1 MPKFTDRLNTE
12 SSKITRLVIKLF
24 VSILPLATILL
35 FSQKSVFATT
45 ASLSVAGNADI
56 VYNQPTTEG
65 DEFFKTLNVNVKTDS
80 NTGYNLYLSSDQE
93 ETALISL
100 DPTNPYKITSVS
112 GNNNNI
118 ATHMT
123 NSYGYNVK
131 AVDDK
136 LYNYI
141 PKLST
146 PEVIKTANSPIEET
160 FNFNLGFRFNNQ
172 IPAGNYQ
179 RKLLFTLMVEGDSSA
194 KLVSGREFNAA
205 LKKSLN
211 ISDPSYF
218 ADPAKRV
225 PPSNQF
231 WPYMDISIGKTKCSS
246 TITPERTVKISTADS
261 DTIVYLGTYRDS
273 WDKICIWTNATE
285 INFNEDLSYM
295 FAGLSGISSDVTF
308 SFRDGRQESMLKF
321 DKVKNVAHLFHNTM
335 AYTNS
340 TFNTDN
346 FLKYLKDS
354 PVENIESAFE
364 NTRIAKIGDVSFAK
378 NAKHLARAFK
388 DTPDIDIIGTSPD
401 FSSWKISDAEDLTS
415 VFENSKISTIDLSNS
430 DFKNATN
437 TANMFKNSKVSTLK
451 LDKAKF
457 EKVTD
462 ASSMFAGTTSLSS
475 VDLAH
480 TTFHDTTNTT
490 SMFEGT
496 KISDINLKNAAF
508 ENVTDFSNMFNNTKN
523 TTSIDLSAI
532 KFTNAENLSNMFK
545 DSYAREIKLSNQLGG
560 SRITNLES
568 MFEGAYYLQKIDL
581 GSMTTG
587 RVNAVKNMF
596 KGAETL
602 NNLTLPQTFNTGIAE
617 DFSSMFEKTSNLVTI
632 GNIDK
637 LDLSSAKNLS
647 RMFYGTKRLDLGA
660 IAPHLKPT
668 VATDLSYMFY
678 GSHANGSV
686 VFPAAFNT
694 SSATTMEGMFGLFDG
709 SSPSIDISNFSFA
722 KVKNMSK
729 MFMGSKDEFE
739 ASGCRGSYGVTD
751 VTWPNLTAAP
761 ELTTLKSLFIHNCNI
776 QKIKAPKITAPKL
789 VDVSY
794 AFADLGTV
802 NSLDLDDFDT
812 SNVENMEGLFA
823 GNSSRFN
830 TAYRAKISLN
840 TSNVKN
846 MSKLFHYTYV
856 SYLDLSDL
864 DVRKVTNFSKA
875 FDYTWLYE
883 LDLTNWNTISATD
896 MSNMFGGSTWL
907 VKIYAS
913 DSFTTANVTSYNGI
927 FRSLSAYRGQ
937 AGSAIPN
944 DNSIEYAHIDGGTAN
959 PGAFWRKP

>member
-1 MPKFTDRLNTE
+1 MTKLNTKLKNF
-12 SSKITRLVIKLF
+12 SIRL
-24 VSILPLATILL
+24 AILL
-35 FSQKSVFATT
+35 ASSLSYAVVFLGAHTHNTYAAT
-45 ASLSVAGNADI
+45 ASIAISGNANI
-56 VYNQPTTEG
+56 VYNHPVPTGTN
-65 DEFFKTLNVNVKTDS
+65 FFKSLNISVKTDS
-80 NTGYNLYLSSDQE
+80 PTGYNLYLSSDKE
-93 ETALISL
+93 ETGLVSL
-100 DPTNPYKITSVS
+100 DASNPYRIESVS
-112 GNNNNI
+112 GYNNSI
-118 ATHMT
+118 ETDME
-123 NSYGYNVK
+123 NSYGYNTEK
-131 AVDDK
+131 IDNK
-136 LYNYI
+136 LYHAI
-141 PKLST
+141 PGL
-146 PEVIKTANSPIEET
+146 NSPVNIRAVEEEIEED
-160 FNFNLGFRFNNQ
+160 FNFNLGFRLNDK
-172 IPAGNYQ
+172 IPAGQYQ
-179 RKLLFTLMVEGDSSA
+179 RKLVFTMMVLDQARSTI
-194 KLVSGREFNAA
+194 VSGREFNAA

-321 DKVKNVAHLFHNTM
+321 DKVKNIAHLFHNTM

-340 TFNTDN
+340 TFNTAN

-354 PVENIESAFE
+354 PIENIESAFE
-364 NTRIAKIGDVSFAK
+364 NTRVTEIGDVSFAK
-378 NAKHLARAFK
+378 NATHLARAFK
-388 DTPDIDIIGTSPD
+388 DTPDVGTSPD

-437 TANMFKNSKVSTLK
+437 TTNMFKNSKVSTLK

-475 VDLAH
+475 VDLTH
-480 TTFHDTTNTT
+480 TTFRDTTNTT

-496 KISDINLKNAAF
+496 SISDINLKNATF

-523 TTSIDLSAI
+523 TTNIDLSAI
-532 KFTNAENLSNMFK
+532 KFTSAENLSNMFK

-587 RVNAVKNMF
+587 RIDAVKNMF

-602 NNLTLPQTFNTGIAE
+602 NNLTLPQTFNTGNAE
-617 DFSSMFEKTSNLVTI
+617 DFSSMFEKTSNLVNI

-686 VFPAAFNT
+686 VFPATFNT

-729 MFMGSKDEFE
+729 MFMGSQDEFE

>member
-1 MPKFTDRLNTE
+1 MTKLNTKLKNF
-12 SSKITRLVIKLF
+12 SIRLAL
-24 VSILPLATILL
+24 LPALIISYAV
-35 FSQKSVFATT
+35 VFLGAHTHNTYAAT
-45 ASLSVAGNADI
+45 ASIAISGNANI
-56 VYNQPTTEG
+56 VYNHPVPTGTN
-65 DEFFKTLNVNVKTDS
+65 FFKSLNISVKTDS
-80 NTGYNLYLSSDQE
+80 PTGYNLYLSSDKE
-93 ETALISL
+93 ETGLVSL
-100 DPTNPYKITSVS
+100 DASNPYRIESVS
-112 GNNNNI
+112 GYNNSI
-118 ATHMT
+118 ETDME
-123 NSYGYNVK
+123 NSYGYNTEK
-131 AVDDK
+131 IDNK
-136 LYNYI
+136 LYHAI
-141 PKLST
+141 PGL
-146 PEVIKTANSPIEET
+146 NSPVNIRAVEEEIEED
-160 FNFNLGFRFNNQ
+160 FNFNLGFRLNDK
-172 IPAGNYQ
+172 IPAGQYQ
-179 RKLLFTLMVEGDSSA
+179 RKLVFTMMVLDQARSTI
-194 KLVSGREFNAA
+194 VSGREFNAA
-205 LKKSLN
+205 LKKSLTVT
-211 ISDPSYF
+211 DPSYF

-246 TITPERTVKISTADS
+246 NITPERTVKISTADS

-295 FAGLSGISSDVTF
+295 FAGLSGISSDVAF

-340 TFNTDN
+340 TFNTAN

-364 NTRIAKIGDVSFAK
+364 NTRVAEIGDVSFAK
-378 NAKHLARAFK
+378 NATHLARAFK
-388 DTPDIDIIGTSPD
+388 DTPDVGTSPD

-437 TANMFKNSKVSTLK
+437 AANMFKNSKVSTLK

-462 ASSMFAGTTSLSS
+462 ASSMFADTTSLSS

-480 TTFHDTTNTT
+480 TTFRDTTNTT

-523 TTSIDLSAI
+523 TTNIDLSAI
-532 KFTNAENLSNMFK
+532 KFTSAENLSNMFK

-581 GSMTTG
+581 GSMSTE
-587 RVNAVKNMF
+587 RIDAVKNMF

-602 NNLTLPQTFNTGIAE
+602 NNLTLPQAFNTGNAE
-617 DFSSMFEKTSNLVTI
+617 DFSSMFEKTSNLVNI

-660 IAPHLKPT
+660 IAPHLKPA

-686 VFPAAFNT
+686 VFPATFNT

-709 SSPSIDISNFSFA
+709 SSPSINISNFSFA

-729 MFMGSKDEFE
+729 MFMGSQDEFE

-907 VKIYAS
+907 IKIYAS

>member
-1 MPKFTDRLNTE
+1 MPKLTNKLN
-12 SSKITRLVIKLF
+12 RRIKPISNLGIYLF
-24 VSILPLATILL
+24 VTLLPLLSILFFNT
-35 FSQKSVFATT
+35 KSVFAAT
-45 ASLSVAGNADI
+45 ASLSVTGNADI
-56 VYNQPTTEG
+56 VYNQPTTTG
-65 DEFFKTLNVNVKTDS
+65 DEFFKTLDVNVKTDS

-100 DPTNPYKITSVS
+100 DPTNPYKIVSVS

-146 PEVIKTANSPIEET
+146 PEVIKNATSPIEEN
-160 FNFNLGFRFNNQ
+160 FKFNLGFRFNSQ

-194 KLVSGREFNAA
+194 KLVSGRDFNAA

-211 ISDPSYF
+211 ITDPSYF
-218 ADPAKRV
+218 TDPSKRV
-225 PPSNQF
+225 PTSNQF

-246 TITPERTVKISTADS
+246 SITPERTVKISTPDS

-285 INFNEDLSYM
+285 LNFNEDLSYM

-321 DKVKNVAHLFHNTM
+321 DKVKNIAHLFHNTL
-335 AYTNS
+335 AYNDS
-340 TFNTDN
+340 TFTTTN

-364 NTRIAKIGDVSFAK
+364 NTKVSEIGDISFAK
-378 NAKHLARAFK
+378 NAKYIARAFK
-388 DTPDIDIIGTSPD
+388 DTPNVSTSPD

-415 VFENSKISTIDLSNS
+415 VFENSKISNIDLSNS

-457 EKVTD
+457 EKVID
-462 ASSMFAGTTSLSS
+462 ASSMFENTTNLSS
-475 VDLAH
+475 VDLTH
-480 TTFHDTTNTT
+480 TTFRDTTNAS

-496 KISDINLKNAAF
+496 KISNINLKNAAF
-508 ENVTDFSNMFNNTKN
+508 ENVTDFSNMFNKTKN
-523 TTSIDLSAI
+523 TTKIDLSSI
-532 KFTNAENLSNMFK
+532 KFTSAENLSNIFK
-545 DSYAREIKLSNQLGG
+545 GSYASELKLSNQLGG
-560 SRITNLES
+560 SHITNLES
-568 MFEGAYYLQKIDL
+568 MFEDAYYLPRIDL

-587 RVNAVKNMF
+587 RVVTIKNMF

-602 NNLTLPQTFNTGIAE
+602 NNLTLPQTFNTGIVE
-617 DFSSMFEKTSNLVTI
+617 DFSSMFENTPNLVTI

-647 RMFYGTKRLDLGA
+647 RMFYNTKRLDLGT
-660 IAPHLKPT
+660 IAPHLKST

-678 GSHANGSV
+678 GSRANGSV
-686 VFPAAFNT
+686 IFPTTFNT
-694 SSATTMEGMFGLFDG
+694 SSAVTMEGMFGSFNG
-709 SSPSIDISNFSFA
+709 SSASIDISNFSLA
-722 KVKNMSK
+722 KVENMSK
-729 MFMGSKDEFE
+729 MFMGSKDEFDTN
-739 ASGCRGSYGVTD
+739 GCGDSYGIAD
-751 VTWPNLTAAP
+751 ITWPDLTVAP
-761 ELTTLKSLFIHNCNI
+761 ELKTLKSLFSHNCNI

-789 VDVSY
+789 TDISY
-794 AFADLGTV
+794 AFANLGTV
-802 NSLDLDDFDT
+802 NTLDLDDFDT

-907 VKIYAS
+907 TKIYAS
-913 DSFTTANVTSYNGI
+913 DSFTTASVTSYNGI
-927 FRSLSAYRGQ
+927 FRSLSSYRGQ

-944 DNSIEYAHIDGGTAN
+944 DNSIDYAHIDGGTAN

>member
-1 MPKFTDRLNTE
+1 MPKFTNKLN
-12 SSKITRLVIKLF
+12 RRIKPISNLGIYLF
-24 VSILPLATILL
+24 VALFPLISILFLST
-35 FSQKSVFATT
+35 KSVFATT
-45 ASLSVAGNADI
+45 ASLSVTGNADI
-56 VYNQPTTEG
+56 VYNQPTTTG
-65 DEFFKTLNVNVKTDS
+65 DEFFKTLDVNVKTDS

-100 DPTNPYKITSVS
+100 DPTNPYKIVSVS

-146 PEVIKTANSPIEET
+146 PEVIKNATSPIEEN
-160 FNFNLGFRFNNQ
+160 FKFNLGFRFNSQ

-194 KLVSGREFNAA
+194 KLVSGRDFNAA

-211 ISDPSYF
+211 ITDPSYF
-218 ADPAKRV
+218 TDPSKRV
-225 PPSNQF
+225 PVSNQF

-246 TITPERTVKISTADS
+246 SITPERTVKISTPDS

-285 INFNEDLSYM
+285 LNFNEDLSYM

-321 DKVKNVAHLFHNTM
+321 DKVKNVAHLFHNTL
-335 AYTNS
+335 AYNDS
-340 TFNTDN
+340 TFTTTN

-364 NTRIAKIGDVSFAK
+364 NTKVSEIGDISFAK
-378 NAKHLARAFK
+378 NAKYIARAFK
-388 DTPDIDIIGTSPD
+388 DTPNVSTSPD

-415 VFENSKISTIDLSNS
+415 VFENSKISNIDLSNS

-457 EKVTD
+457 EKVID
-462 ASSMFAGTTSLSS
+462 ASSMFKDTTNLSS
-475 VDLAH
+475 VDLSH
-480 TTFHDTTNTT
+480 TTFRDTTNAS
-490 SMFEGT
+490 SMFEST
-496 KISDINLKNAAF
+496 KISNINLKNAAF
-508 ENVTDFSNMFNNTKN
+508 ENVTDFSNMFNKTKN
-523 TTSIDLSAI
+523 TTKIDLSSI
-532 KFTNAENLSNMFK
+532 KFTSAENLSNMFK
-545 DSYAREIKLSNQLGG
+545 GSYANELKLSNQLGG
-560 SRITNLES
+560 SHITNLES
-568 MFEGAYYLQKIDL
+568 MFEDVYYLPRIDL

-587 RVNAVKNMF
+587 RVVTIKNMF

-602 NNLTLPQTFNTGIAE
+602 NNLTLPQTFNTGIVE
-617 DFSSMFEKTSNLVTI
+617 DFSSMFENTPNLVTI

-647 RMFYGTKRLDLGA
+647 RMFYNTRRLDLGA
-660 IAPHLKPT
+660 IAPHLKP
-668 VATDLSYMFY
+668 AAPIDLSYMFY

-686 VFPAAFNT
+686 VFPTTFNT
-694 SSATTMEGMFGLFDG
+694 SNAVTMEGMFGSFNG
-709 SSPSIDISNFSFA
+709 SSASIDISNFSLA
-722 KVKNMSK
+722 KVENMSK
-729 MFMGSKDEFE
+729 MYMGSKDEFDTN
-739 ASGCRGSYGVTD
+739 GCGDSYGIAD
-751 VTWPNLTAAP
+751 ITWPNLTVAP
-761 ELTTLKSLFIHNCNI
+761 ELKTLKSLFSHNCNI

-789 VDVSY
+789 IDISY
-794 AFADLGTV
+794 AFANLGTV
-802 NSLDLDDFDT
+802 NTLDLDDFDT

-846 MSKLFHYTYV
+846 ISKLFHYTYV

-907 VKIYAS
+907 TKIYAS
-913 DSFTTANVTSYNGI
+913 DSFTTTNVTSYNGI
-927 FRSLSAYRGQ
+927 FRSLSSYRGQ

>member
-1 MPKFTDRLNTE
+1 MPKLTNKLN
-12 SSKITRLVIKLF
+12 RRIKPISNLGIYLF
-24 VSILPLATILL
+24 VALLPLLSILFFKT
-35 FSQKSVFATT
+35 KSVFATT
-45 ASLSVAGNADI
+45 ASLSVTGNANI
-56 VYNQPTTEG
+56 VYNQPTTTG
-65 DEFFKTLNVNVKTDS
+65 DEFFKTLDVNVKTDS

-100 DPTNPYKITSVS
+100 DPTNPYKIVSVS

-146 PEVIKTANSPIEET
+146 PEVIKNATSPIEED
-160 FNFNLGFRFNNQ
+160 FKFNLGFRFNSQ

-194 KLVSGREFNAA
+194 KLVSGRDFNAA

-211 ISDPSYF
+211 ITDPSYF
-218 ADPAKRV
+218 TDPSKRV
-225 PPSNQF
+225 PTSNQF

-246 TITPERTVKISTADS
+246 SITPERTVKISTPDS

-285 INFNEDLSYM
+285 LNFNEDLSYM

-321 DKVKNVAHLFHNTM
+321 DKVKNVAHLFHNTL
-335 AYTNS
+335 AYNDS
-340 TFNTDN
+340 TFTTTN

-364 NTRIAKIGDVSFAK
+364 NTKVSEIGDISFAK
-378 NAKHLARAFK
+378 NAKYIARAFK
-388 DTPDIDIIGTSPD
+388 DTPNVSTSPD

-415 VFENSKISTIDLSNS
+415 VFENSKISNIDLSNS

-457 EKVTD
+457 EKVID
-462 ASSMFAGTTSLSS
+462 ASSMFENTTNLSS
-475 VDLAH
+475 VDLTH
-480 TTFHDTTNTT
+480 TTFRDTTNAS

-496 KISDINLKNAAF
+496 KISNINLKNAAF
-508 ENVTDFSNMFNNTKN
+508 ENVTDFSNMFNKTKN
-523 TTSIDLSAI
+523 TTKIDLSSI
-532 KFTNAENLSNMFK
+532 KFTSAENLSNMFK
-545 DSYAREIKLSNQLGG
+545 GSYANELKLSNQLGG

-568 MFEGAYYLQKIDL
+568 MFEDAYYLPRIDL

-587 RVNAVKNMF
+587 RVVTIKNMF

-602 NNLTLPQTFNTGIAE
+602 NNLTLPQTFNTGIVE
-617 DFSSMFEKTSNLVTI
+617 DFSSMFENTPNLVTI

-647 RMFYGTKRLDLGA
+647 RMFYNTRRLDLGA
-660 IAPHLKPT
+660 IAPHLKPA

-678 GSHANGSV
+678 GSRANGSV
-686 VFPAAFNT
+686 VFPTTFNT
-694 SSATTMEGMFGLFDG
+694 SSAITMEGMFGSLNG
-709 SSPSIDISNFSFA
+709 SSAGIDISNFSLA
-722 KVKNMSK
+722 KVENMSK
-729 MFMGSKDEFE
+729 MFMGSKDEFDTN
-739 ASGCRGSYGVTD
+739 GCGDSYGIAD
-751 VTWPNLTAAP
+751 ITWPNLTVAP
-761 ELTTLKSLFIHNCNI
+761 ELKTLKSLFSHNCNI

-789 VDVSY
+789 TDISY
-794 AFADLGTV
+794 AFANLGTV
-802 NSLDLDDFDT
+802 NTLDLDDFDT

-823 GNSSRFN
+823 GNSSKFN
-830 TAYRAKISLN
+830 TAYRAKISFN

-864 DVRKVTNFSKA
+864 DVQKVTNFSKA

-883 LDLTNWNTISATD
+883 LDLTNC
-896 MSNMFGGSTWL
+896 
-907 VKIYAS
+907 
-913 DSFTTANVTSYNGI
+913 
-927 FRSLSAYRGQ
+927 
-937 AGSAIPN
+937 
-944 DNSIEYAHIDGGTAN
+944 EYYKCH
-959 PGAFWRKP
+959 

>member
-1 MPKFTDRLNTE
+1 MPKLTNKLN
-12 SSKITRLVIKLF
+12 RRIKPISNLGIYLF
-24 VSILPLATILL
+24 VALLPLISILFLST
-35 FSQKSVFATT
+35 KSVFATT
-45 ASLSVAGNADI
+45 ASLSVTGNADI
-56 VYNQPTTEG
+56 VYNQPTTVG
-65 DEFFKTLNVNVKTDS
+65 DEFFKTLDVNVKTDS

-100 DPTNPYKITSVS
+100 DPTNPYKIASVS

-146 PEVIKTANSPIEET
+146 PEVIKNATSPIEEN
-160 FNFNLGFRFNNQ
+160 FKFNLGFRFNSQ

-211 ISDPSYF
+211 ITDSSYFTDPS
-218 ADPAKRV
+218 KRV
-225 PPSNQF
+225 STSNQF

-246 TITPERTVKISTADS
+246 SITPERTVKISTPDS

-285 INFNEDLSYM
+285 LNFNEDLSYM

-321 DKVKNVAHLFHNTM
+321 DKVKNIAHIFHNTQ
-335 AYTNS
+335 AYNDS
-340 TFNTDN
+340 TFTTTN

-364 NTRIAKIGDVSFAK
+364 NTKVSEIGDISFAK
-378 NAKHLARAFK
+378 NAKYIARAFK
-388 DTPDIDIIGTSPD
+388 DTPNVSTSPD

-415 VFENSKISTIDLSNS
+415 VFENSKISNIDLSNS

-437 TANMFKNSKVSTLK
+437 AANMFKNSKVSTLK

-457 EKVTD
+457 EKVID
-462 ASSMFAGTTSLSS
+462 ASSMFANTTSLFS
-475 VDLAH
+475 VDLSH
-480 TTFHDTTNTT
+480 TTFRDTTNAS

-508 ENVTDFSNMFNNTKN
+508 ENATDFSNMFNNTKN
-523 TTSIDLSAI
+523 TTNIDLSAI
-532 KFTNAENLSNMFK
+532 KFTSAENLSNMFK
-545 DSYAREIKLSNQLGG
+545 GSYASELKLSNQLGG
-560 SRITNLES
+560 SHITNLES
-568 MFEGAYYLQKIDL
+568 MFENAYYLPRIDL

-587 RVNAVKNMF
+587 RVETIKNIF

-602 NNLTLPQTFNTGIAE
+602 NNLTLPQTFNTGIVE
-617 DFSSMFEKTSNLVTI
+617 DFSSMFENTPNLVTI

-647 RMFYGTKRLDLGA
+647 RMFYNTRKLDLGT
-660 IAPHLKPT
+660 IAPHLKST

-678 GSHANGSV
+678 GSRANRSV
-686 VFPAAFNT
+686 VFPTTFNT
-694 SSATTMEGMFGLFDG
+694 SSAITMEGMFGSLNG
-709 SSPSIDISNFSFA
+709 SSASIDISNFSLA
-722 KVKNMSK
+722 KVENMSK
-729 MFMGSKDEFE
+729 MFMGSKDEFDTN
-739 ASGCRGSYGVTD
+739 GCGDSYGIAD
-751 VTWPNLTAAP
+751 ITWPNLTVAP
-761 ELTTLKSLFIHNCNI
+761 ELKTLKSLFSHNCNI

-789 VDVSY
+789 TDISY
-794 AFADLGTV
+794 AFANLGTV
-802 NSLDLDDFDT
+802 NTLDLDDFDT

-856 SYLDLSDL
+856 SYLDLSDF

-907 VKIYAS
+907 TKIYAS
-913 DSFTTANVTSYNGI
+913 DSFTTTNVTSYNGI
-927 FRSLSAYRGQ
+927 FRSLSSYRGQ

-944 DNSIEYAHIDGGTAN
+944 GNSIEYAHIDGGSAN

>member
-12 SSKITRLVIKLF
+12 SSKITRLVIKF
-24 VSILPLATILL
+24 FASILPLAIILL
-35 FSQKSVFATT
+35 FGQKSVFATT
-45 ASLSVAGNADI
+45 ASLSVTGNADI

-100 DPTNPYKITSVS
+100 DPTNPYKIASVS

-131 AVDDK
+131 TVDDK

-146 PEVIKTANSPIEET
+146 PDVIKTANSPIEET

-321 DKVKNVAHLFHNTM
+321 DKVKNIAHLFQNTL
-335 AYTNS
+335 AYNDG
-340 TFNTDN
+340 TFTTTN

-364 NTRIAKIGDVSFAK
+364 NTRVSEIGDISFAK
-378 NAKHLARAFK
+378 NAKYITRAFK
-388 DTPDIDIIGTSPD
+388 DTPSVNTSPD

-415 VFENSKISTIDLSNS
+415 IFENSKISTIDLSNS

-437 TANMFKNSKVSTLK
+437 TTNMFKNSKVSTLK

-457 EKVTD
+457 EKVID
-462 ASSMFAGTTSLSS
+462 ASSMFANATSLSS
-475 VDLAH
+475 VDLSH
-480 TTFHDTTNTT
+480 TTFHDTTNTS

-496 KISDINLKNAAF
+496 KISDINLKNATF
-508 ENVTDFSNMFNNTKN
+508 ENVTNFSNMFNNTKS
-523 TTSIDLSAI
+523 TTNIDLSAV
-532 KFTNAENLSNMFK
+532 KFTKAENLSNMFK
-545 DSYAREIKLSNQLGG
+545 ESYTRELKLSNQLGG
-560 SRITNLES
+560 LRIANLES
-568 MFEGAYYLQKIDL
+568 MFEGAYYLPKIDL

-587 RVNAVKNMF
+587 RVETIKNMF

-602 NNLTLPQTFNTGIAE
+602 NNLTLPQTFNTGTAE
-617 DFSSMFEKTSNLVTI
+617 DFSSMFENNSHLVTI

-660 IAPHLKPT
+660 IAPHLKPA

-678 GSHANGSV
+678 GSHANGPV
-686 VFPAAFNT
+686 VFPTTFNT
-694 SSATTMEGMFGLFDG
+694 SNAITMEGMFGFLNG
-709 SSPSIDISNFSFA
+709 ASASIDISNFSLA
-722 KVKNMSK
+722 KVENMSK
-729 MFMGSKDEFE
+729 MFMGSKDGFDTY
-739 ASGCRGSYGVTD
+739 GCSDGYGIAD
-751 VTWPNLTAAP
+751 ITWPTLTAAP
-761 ELTTLKSLFIHNCNI
+761 ELTTLKSLFSHNCNI

-789 VDVSY
+789 TDISY
-794 AFADLGTV
+794 AFANLGTV
-802 NSLDLDDFDT
+802 NSLDLNDFDT
-812 SNVENMEGLFA
+812 SNVKNMEGLFA

-830 TAYRAKISLN
+830 TANRAKISLN

-907 VKIYAS
+907 IKIYAS
-913 DSFTTANVTSYNGI
+913 DSFTTTNVTSYNGI
-927 FRSLSAYRGQ
+927 FRSLSSYRGQ

>member
-12 SSKITRLVIKLF
+12 SSKITKLVIKLF
-24 VSILPLATILL
+24 VSILPLSTILL
-35 FSQKSVFATT
+35 FGQKSVFATT
-45 ASLSVAGNADI
+45 ASLSVTGNADI

-65 DEFFKTLNVNVKTDS
+65 DEFFKTLNVNIKTDS

-93 ETALISL
+93 ETALTSL

-131 AVDDK
+131 TVDDK

-141 PKLST
+141 PKLSA
-146 PEVIKTANSPIEET
+146 PDVIKTANSPIEET

-231 WPYMDISIGKTKCSS
+231 WPYMDISIGKTKCSAS
-246 TITPERTVKISTADS
+246 ITPEHTVKISTPDS

-285 INFNEDLSYM
+285 LNFNEDLSYM
-295 FAGLSGISSDVTF
+295 FAGLSGISSNVTF

-321 DKVKNVAHLFHNTM
+321 DKVKNIAHLFHNTS
-335 AYTNS
+335 AYGDSSFT
-340 TFNTDN
+340 TTN

-364 NTRIAKIGDVSFAK
+364 NTKVSEIGDISFAK
-378 NAKHLARAFK
+378 NAKYIARAFK
-388 DTPDIDIIGTSPD
+388 DTPSVSTSPD

-415 VFENSKISTIDLSNS
+415 VFENSKISNIDLSNS
-430 DFKNATN
+430 DFKNATSA
-437 TANMFKNSKVSTLK
+437 ANMFKNSKVSTLK

-457 EKVTD
+457 EKVIDT
-462 ASSMFAGTTSLSS
+462 SSMFKDTTNLSS
-475 VDLAH
+475 VDLTH
-480 TTFHDTTNTT
+480 TIFHDTTNAS

-496 KISDINLKNAAF
+496 KISDINLKNATF

-523 TTSIDLSAI
+523 TTNIDLSTI
-532 KFTNAENLSNMFK
+532 KFTSAENLSNMFK
-545 DSYAREIKLSNQLGG
+545 GSYASELKLSNQLGG
-560 SRITNLES
+560 SHITNLES
-568 MFEGAYYLQKIDL
+568 MFENAYYLPRIDL

-587 RVNAVKNMF
+587 RVETIKNMF

-617 DFSSMFEKTSNLVTI
+617 DFSSMFENTPNLVTI

-647 RMFYGTKRLDLGA
+647 RMFYNTRRLDLGS
-660 IAPHLKPT
+660 IAPHLKST

-678 GSHANGSV
+678 GSRANGPV
-686 VFPAAFNT
+686 VFPTTFNT
-694 SSATTMEGMFGLFDG
+694 SSAITMEGMFGSLNG
-709 SSPSIDISNFSFA
+709 SSASIDISNFSLA
-722 KVKNMSK
+722 KVENMSK
-729 MFMGSKDEFE
+729 MFMGSKDGFDTN
-739 ASGCRGSYGVTD
+739 GCSDSYGIAD
-751 VTWPNLTAAP
+751 VTWPNLTVAP
-761 ELTTLKSLFIHNCNI
+761 ELKTLKSLFSHNCNI

-789 VDVSY
+789 TDISY
-794 AFADLGTV
+794 AFANLGTV
-802 NSLDLDDFDT
+802 NTLDLNDFDT

-864 DVRKVTNFSKA
+864 DVRKVTNFSKT

-907 VKIYAS
+907 TKIYAS

-927 FRSLSAYRGQ
+927 FRNLSAYRGQ

>member
-12 SSKITRLVIKLF
+12 SSKITRLVIKF
-24 VSILPLATILL
+24 FASILPLAIILL

-45 ASLSVAGNADI
+45 ASLSVTGNADI

-65 DEFFKTLNVNVKTDS
+65 DEFFKTLNTDS

-93 ETALISL
+93 ETALVSL
-100 DPTNPYKITSVS
+100 DPTNPYKIASVS

-146 PEVIKTANSPIEET
+146 PDVIKTANSPIEEN
-160 FNFNLGFRFNNQ
+160 FKFNLGFRFNSQ

-246 TITPERTVKISTADS
+246 SITPERTVKISTADS
-261 DTIVYLGTYRDS
+261 DTMVYLGTYRDS

-321 DKVKNVAHLFHNTM
+321 DKVKNAAHLFQNTL
-335 AYTNS
+335 AYNDG
-340 TFNTDN
+340 TFTTTN

-364 NTRIAKIGDVSFAK
+364 NTKVSEIGDISFAK
-378 NAKHLARAFK
+378 NAKHIARAFK
-388 DTPDIDIIGTSPD
+388 DTTDVGTSPD

-437 TANMFKNSKVSTLK
+437 TTNMFKNSKVSTLK

-462 ASSMFAGTTSLSS
+462 ASSMFENTTSLSS
-475 VDLAH
+475 VDLSH
-480 TTFHDTTNTT
+480 TTFRDTINTT

-508 ENVTDFSNMFNNTKN
+508 ENVTNFSNMFNNTKN

-545 DSYAREIKLSNQLGG
+545 DSYAREIKFSNQLGG

-568 MFEGAYYLQKIDL
+568 MFEGAYYLPKIDL

-587 RVNAVKNMF
+587 RVDAIKNMF

-647 RMFYGTKRLDLGA
+647 RMFYG
-660 IAPHLKPT
+660 
-668 VATDLSYMFY
+668 
-678 GSHANGSV
+678 SHANGSV
-686 VFPAAFNT
+686 VFPATFNT

-709 SSPSIDISNFSFA
+709 SSPSINISNFSFA

-751 VTWPNLTAAP
+751 VTWPNLTTAP

-802 NSLDLDDFDT
+802 NTLDLDDFDT

-907 VKIYAS
+907 TKIYAS
-913 DSFTTANVTSYNGI
+913 DSFTTTNVTSYNGI
-927 FRSLSAYRGQ
+927 FRSLSSYRGQ